1 MGFPSKPILRRGVN
15 PFPPKI
21 QEVVT
26 PGPPIGLKVLAKKA
40 EVFKA
45 SPAWPLRPLLAS
57 LGLPGQ
63 AFGGLSWP
71 PLADFGLT
79 WRRLACLGLPWP
91 HLAWLRALPCP
102 AVGVPNLRSYRPWRC
117 FLRVRLLHS
126 KRENGADK
134 GLQGRLWPGFW
145 HPWPPFGWL
154 LEGNLAAKTAS
165 KF

>member
-1 MGFPSKPILRRGVN
+1 M
-15 PFPPKI
+15 
-21 QEVVT
+21 
-26 PGPPIGLKVLAKKA
+26 A
-40 EVFKA
+40 FKA

-63 AFGGLSWP
+63 AFGGLSRP
-71 PLADFGLT
+71 PKANFGLT

-145 HPWPPFGWL
+145 HPWPPFGRL

-165 KF
+165 EIKKNSRRKFVTKIIENSSPGPRKSGPFLNRKN